1 MGERFLTYWRTTV
14 PYLQETSS
22 PRPLYCEGQCTV
34 FLWNIGNHSH
44 TNSVSHPKRFAFPTA
59 TLQQTHISHIFPLLT
74 AEKLELWAG
83 NSVDE
88 TDVQLSPTTAQFEY
102 LGFITLSDNQK
113 TGFKSREL
121 KSVTVPSCAARYL
134 KLRLHANHLNS
145 LNVHNQVSTQ

>member
-1 MGERFLTYWRTTV
+1 VKVNALHSFETLVTT
-14 PYLQETSS
+14 
-22 PRPLYCEGQCTV
+22 
-34 FLWNIGNHSH
+34 H
-44 TNSVSHPKRFAFPTA
+44 TPTK
-59 TLQQTHISHIFPLLT
+59 SHIQEDLHSQLPHCDTLTPHNFPLLT

-88 TDVQLSPTTAQFEY
+88 TDAQLSPTTAQFEY

-134 KLRLHANHLNS
+134 KLRLHANHLNA